1 MNYKNNLAISLV
13 VIINILFGLNPQ
25 IKNELPESSYI
36 DVKKYISA
44 EELLKFEDISYN
56 IEAPIEKSKYYFI
69 VAHLLNE
76 KIIELNV
83 KTDNIIE
90 KISDLIHSYEVQL
103 SKIHYI
109 TSQDLPMFDYKYQYV
124 KFSDKAI
131 INKVFYKQA
140 SILKKQYIDIYDSKI
155 RTIDFLADY
164 LLALREEYIIAR
176 TRLRTIDYEESLE
189 NKFYFTLQDMLSENL
204 IKKTKLSFL
213 NTVTDNSGNI
223 ISIINI
229 KNING
234 EDIILSKDFEYFNDE
249 LLAGIRERE
258 NGILVKE
265 ILYGGNK
272 YSKSFY
278 DFIFDSSFQP
288 LNYDNFTEVYY
299 ELNNQISHILFF
311 TFDSIPIG
319 SIEYEYD
326 VLNRLINERWYRGE
340 RLLIREFNCFYNP
353 GEGDYR
359 IIEKNQNGEIVF
371 QDIVNS
377 KNTHIRIEGK

>member
-1 MNYKNNLAISLV
+1 MNYKNNLAISLI

-103 SKIHYI
+103 SKTHYI
-109 TSQDLPMFDYKYQYV
+109 TSQDLPIFDYKYQYV

-176 TRLRTIDYEESLE
+176 TRLKTINYEESLE

-229 KNING
+229 ENING

-258 NGILVKE
+258 NGILVRE

-272 YSKSFY
+272 YSKDFY